1 MTHPYLNNVI
11 FSTILNKTCQNLAKL
26 VLNPLQEQQF
36 HGLQNIHDKLSSDME
51 TIMNDREAMRRETR
65 NLRREVH
72 ESQQFA
78 DKLQKEKRDLSN
90 EMDLLIRSRS
100 EFNNNSNNQ
109 ESISNIF
116 GEKFD

>member
-1 MTHPYLNNVI
+1 
-11 FSTILNKTCQNLAKL
+11 
-26 VLNPLQEQQF
+26 
-36 HGLQNIHDKLSSDME
+36 ME

-109 ESISNIF
+109 ERISNFVPFSGENSSKIF
-116 GEKFD
+116 

>member
-1 MTHPYLNNVI
+1 
-11 FSTILNKTCQNLAKL
+11 
-26 VLNPLQEQQF
+26 
-36 HGLQNIHDKLSSDME
+36 
-51 TIMNDREAMRRETR
+51 MNDREAMRRETR

-109 ESISNIF
+109 ERISNVVPFSGENSSKIF
-116 GEKFD
+116 

>member
-1 MTHPYLNNVI
+1 
-11 FSTILNKTCQNLAKL
+11 
-26 VLNPLQEQQF
+26 
-36 HGLQNIHDKLSSDME
+36 ME
-51 TIMNDREAMRRETR
+51 TIMNDREAMRGETR

-109 ESISNIF
+109 EFISKIFPNI
-116 GEKFD
+116 GQNPARNSRKFSEIL

>member
-1 MTHPYLNNVI
+1 
-11 FSTILNKTCQNLAKL
+11 
-26 VLNPLQEQQF
+26 
-36 HGLQNIHDKLSSDME
+36 
-51 TIMNDREAMRRETR
+51 MNDREAMRRETR

-109 ESISNIF
+109 ERISNFVPFSGENSSKIF
-116 GEKFD
+116 SNSFTGAIGGQQSSSRCKWEIDYFLWKT

>member
-1 MTHPYLNNVI
+1 
-11 FSTILNKTCQNLAKL
+11 
-26 VLNPLQEQQF
+26 
-36 HGLQNIHDKLSSDME
+36 
-51 TIMNDREAMRRETR
+51 MNDREAMRRETR

-109 ESISNIF
+109 EFISKHFSNF
-116 GEKFD
+116 NDNPVRNSRKFF

>member
-1 MTHPYLNNVI
+1 
-11 FSTILNKTCQNLAKL
+11 
-26 VLNPLQEQQF
+26 
-36 HGLQNIHDKLSSDME
+36 ME

-109 ESISNIF
+109 EFISKPFPHLDENPMRNLR
-116 GEKFD
+116 KFF

>member
-1 MTHPYLNNVI
+1 
-11 FSTILNKTCQNLAKL
+11 
-26 VLNPLQEQQF
+26 
-36 HGLQNIHDKLSSDME
+36 ME

-109 ESISNIF
+109 EFISKLFPHLYENPMRNLRNF
-116 GEKFD
+116 F

>member
-1 MTHPYLNNVI
+1 
-11 FSTILNKTCQNLAKL
+11 
-26 VLNPLQEQQF
+26 
-36 HGLQNIHDKLSSDME
+36 
-51 TIMNDREAMRRETR
+51 MNDREAMRRETR

-109 ESISNIF
+109 EFISKLFPHLDENPMRKFVEIF
-116 GEKFD
+116 LKFYKRSYWRITIVFEMQMVD

>member
-1 MTHPYLNNVI
+1 
-11 FSTILNKTCQNLAKL
+11 
-26 VLNPLQEQQF
+26 
-36 HGLQNIHDKLSSDME
+36 ME

-109 ESISNIF
+109 ELISFFLIF
-116 GEKFD
+116 KSDQTSLSFFFSSHHRL

>member
-1 MTHPYLNNVI
+1 
-11 FSTILNKTCQNLAKL
+11 
-26 VLNPLQEQQF
+26 
-36 HGLQNIHDKLSSDME
+36 ME

-90 EMDLLIRSRS
+90 EMDHLIRSRS
-100 EFNNNSNNQ
+100 EIDSNQNSNNQ
-109 ESISNIF
+109 DRISLSRGDSLTQLSAYQEVGVIMLTRI
-116 GEKFD
+116 GGI

>member
-1 MTHPYLNNVI
+1 
-11 FSTILNKTCQNLAKL
+11 
-26 VLNPLQEQQF
+26 
-36 HGLQNIHDKLSSDME
+36 ME

-109 ESISNIF
+109 EFISKLFPHLDENPKRNLR
-116 GEKFD
+116 KFF

>member
-1 MTHPYLNNVI
+1 
-11 FSTILNKTCQNLAKL
+11 
-26 VLNPLQEQQF
+26 
-36 HGLQNIHDKLSSDME
+36 
-51 TIMNDREAMRRETR
+51 MNDREAMRRETR

-109 ESISNIF
+109 ELISNIL
-116 GEKFD
+116 GEKFQRIDFLVENKFV

>member
-1 MTHPYLNNVI
+1 
-11 FSTILNKTCQNLAKL
+11 
-26 VLNPLQEQQF
+26 
-36 HGLQNIHDKLSSDME
+36 
-51 TIMNDREAMRRETR
+51 MNDREAMRRETR

-109 ESISNIF
+109 EFISKHLRTNIRV
-116 GEKFD
+116 KFEEIFLKFYERSYWKITIVFEMQMVD

>member
-1 MTHPYLNNVI
+1 
-11 FSTILNKTCQNLAKL
+11 
-26 VLNPLQEQQF
+26 
-36 HGLQNIHDKLSSDME
+36 
-51 TIMNDREAMRRETR
+51 MNDREAMRRETR

-109 ESISNIF
+109 EFISKLFPHLDENPMRNLR
-116 GEKFD
+116 KFF

>member
-1 MTHPYLNNVI
+1 
-11 FSTILNKTCQNLAKL
+11 
-26 VLNPLQEQQF
+26 
-36 HGLQNIHDKLSSDME
+36 ME

-109 ESISNIF
+109 EFISKLFPHLVENPMRNLR
-116 GEKFD
+116 KFF